1 MENPTNGRAGKCYK
15 IALAIVEIGS
25 DALILV
31 HGRIAGIEHAWIVAD
46 DGRIYDPVA
55 HALIDAADYPAIPE
69 RHYSKREALRLAELT
84 GTCGPWRE
92 SASI

>member
-1 MENPTNGRAGKCYK
+1 MKNQAANTRQGRCYQ
-15 IALAIVEIGS
+15 IALAIIEIGS

-55 HALIDAADYPAIPE
+55 HALIDAAFTQLSPNATIQSV
-69 RHYSKREALRLAELT
+69 RR
-84 GTCGPWRE
+84 
-92 SASI
+92 